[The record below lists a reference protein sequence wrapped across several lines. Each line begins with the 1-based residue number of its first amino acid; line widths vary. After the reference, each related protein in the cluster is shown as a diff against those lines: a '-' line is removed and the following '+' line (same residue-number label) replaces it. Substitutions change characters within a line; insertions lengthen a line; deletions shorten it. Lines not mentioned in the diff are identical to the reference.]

1 MSSFQQTMVMAL
13 GAVLACIGL
22 VLLVTAKVQG
32 ATRIKVLGIE
42 LEIPVPSLVVLLVG
56 CGLVVLPFFVASPR
70 SPSQPPPTTLGPPP
84 DYAAYQRVS
93 DDTGQISLL
102 VPSAWGSRYGN
113 GWHPRGMPP
122 YDGERIGPG
131 VNAATNAADWFS
143 DSRIPGVFVGASSMA
158 VRKGRYTPERLA
170 AQLVPPGC
178 TSDGQSPYQAS
189 ANTLTGV
196 EATWKCGTAGLY
208 TLSAWPEDHAYIV
221 IVQIRIVDPRDQTAR
236 DKILSSLRIR
246 GAR

>member
-13 GAVLACIGL
+13 GVVLAGIGL
-22 VLLVTAKVQG
+22 VLLVTVKVQG

-56 CGLVVLPFFVASPR
+56 CGLVVLPFFVSPPL
-70 SPSQPPPTTLGPPP
+70 SPSPPPPTTLGPP

-93 DDTGQISLL
+93 DDTDQISLL

-143 DSRIPGVFVGASSMA
+143 DSRIPGVFVGASSTA
-158 VRKGRYTPERLA
+158 VKKGRYTPERLA
-170 AQLVPPGC
+170 AQLGPPGC

-189 ANTLTGV
+189 TTTLTGV

-221 IVQIRIVDPRDQTAR
+221 FVQIRIVDPRDQTAR
-236 DKILSSLRIR
+236 DKILSSLRIT